1 MKGKSLN
8 WEQVQGADQKQTAV
22 IVNYKSDKINFTRL
36 LLGNFRDRQT
46 AWEWVVNNNL
56 KPGVRYGAD
65 QSATQIGV
73 RLLRLAKVVREYTE
87 TRPKNV
93 AAYRVA

>member
-1 MKGKSLN
+1 MKGKSIN
-8 WEQVQGADQKQTAV
+8 WEQVQAADQRQTAV
-22 IVNYKSDKINFTRL
+22 IVSYKSDKVNFTRL
-36 LLGNFRDRQT
+36 LLGNFSDRQA
-46 AWEWVVNNNL
+46 AWNWVVKNNL
-56 KPGVRYGAD
+56 KPGVRYEGD